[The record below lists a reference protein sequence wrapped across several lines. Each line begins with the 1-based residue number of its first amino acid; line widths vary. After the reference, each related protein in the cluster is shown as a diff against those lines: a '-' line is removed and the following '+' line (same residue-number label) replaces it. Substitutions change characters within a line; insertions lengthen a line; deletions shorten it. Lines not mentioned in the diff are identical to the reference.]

1 MYVTVAYC
9 KLSKLYRIEG
19 ELIMPFNR
27 TAQVIQ
33 NRNKAEKKRK
43 KLREDE
49 MQILNSQT
57 AFKARLADDLKD
69 IDFILSDPKISSVI
83 VQVPEDKIAEFARSI
98 HTEDLADYDVQ
109 QYENQADM
117 FKISKKLITF

>member
-1 MYVTVAYC
+1 
-9 KLSKLYRIEG
+9 
-19 ELIMPFNR
+19 MPFNR
-27 TAQVIQ
+27 TASVIQ
-33 NRNKAEKKRK
+33 NRNRAEKKRK

-69 IDFILSDPKISSVI
+69 INFILSDPKISSVVI
-83 VQVPEDKIAEFARSI
+83 QVPEDKLIEFQRSI

-109 QYENQADM
+109 QYENQPDM

>member
-1 MYVTVAYC
+1 MYVTIAYC
-9 KLSKLYRIEG
+9 ELSKLYRIEG
-19 ELIMPFNR
+19 ELTMPFNR

>member
-1 MYVTVAYC
+1 
-9 KLSKLYRIEG
+9 
-19 ELIMPFNR
+19 MPFNR